1 LNVTQVLGGTVVD
14 ESKEVYIAWKLGF
27 NLEDMEV
34 ASHASDQTSTLKA
47 MGNTQLLYDVKILW
61 KRLCKH

>member
-1 LNVTQVLGGTVVD
+1 VVD